1 MVRVSSMD
9 KNKLEM
15 EKQDRKEEEK
25 KKFFRIASKVETE
38 KYAQYLVIADD
49 SNQAWEIFKWRIFSK
64 LSEEPESNIYSLW
77 EITATEMSALL
88 VEELV
93 EKKIYRVKDE
103 KEVK

>member
-1 MVRVSSMD
+1 MVRVSSLD

-38 KYAQYLVIADD
+38 KYAQYLVIADN
-49 SNQAWEIFKWRIFSK
+49 SNQAWEMFKWQIFNK
-64 LSEEPESNIYSLW
+64 LSKDPESRIYSLW

-88 VEELV
+88 LKELV
-93 EKKIYRVKDE
+93 EKKIYMLIKDE
-103 KEVK
+103 KEK

>member
-1 MVRVSSMD
+1 MLSLE

-15 EKQDRKEEEK
+15 EKKETNEEET

-38 KYAQYLVIADD
+38 KYTQYLVIADN
-49 SNQAWEIFKWRIFSK
+49 SNQAWEMFKWRIFNK

-88 VEELV
+88 LKELV
-93 EKKIYRVKDE
+93 EKKIYMLIKDE